1 VILAL
6 SLSGTKGVGG
16 TISFM
21 MGFAALL
28 GDGAPPEARQAQGKP
43 TTIVLLSEGSNKTTP
58 KDILLYQYIVP
69 C

>member
-1 VILAL
+1 
-6 SLSGTKGVGG
+6 
-16 TISFM
+16 M